1 MAVIAQPAT
10 EPELRER
17 ESRSTAAKRAGNEPG
32 TGLQEPRDERQHKCN
47 IPRRSTRVVTAV
59 LFQFSEFGCIE
70 DVALG
75 LRWSQAE
82 FAAQILSRATVLAAS
97 GIKPRSTV
105 VVARSGSAP
114 FFADLFAVWTAGCA
128 AACIDPTLTKGEIET
143 LVEFVRPA
151 ALLVGDVP
159 IAAQLNVPMFELD
172 RVAGST
178 TAPVPI
184 SPSNPND
191 PALILFTSGTTG
203 RPKGVVLS
211 FQALLTRIALN
222 TAAIGPASRMRT
234 LVTLP
239 TSFGHGLIGNALTP
253 LLSGGDIV
261 LHPLG
266 QPLTRDLGRIIDKFH
281 IGFLSSVPAFWRMAL
296 KFSDAPAGTE
306 LLRVHVGS
314 APLASDLWARIG
326 EWSRA
331 EVVNC
336 YGITELANWVAGA
349 SSRTDGIVEGLVG
362 KPWGAQAAIRDSS
375 GALRETGEGELVI
388 KSPSVMSGYL
398 QRPDLTA
405 AALVDGW
412 YHTGDTGYIDE
423 AGLIR
428 LTGRIK
434 DEINRAGFKVQ
445 PAEIDALLETHPAV
459 SEACVFGIPDLVSG
473 QIVAAAICL
482 AAGAKAEPQSLR
494 QWCATRLRHEAI
506 PERWFIVDEIPR
518 NKRGKVNRDDVR
530 QRLTKSLQ

>member
-1 MAVIAQPAT
+1 M
-10 EPELRER
+10 
-17 ESRSTAAKRAGNEPG
+17 
-32 TGLQEPRDERQHKCN
+32 
-47 IPRRSTRVVTAV
+47 
-59 LFQFSEFGCIE
+59 LFQFAEFGCLE

-75 LRWSQAE
+75 LHWRPADFE
-82 FAAQILSRATVLAAS
+82 AQVRNRAKALAAADVKA
-97 GIKPRSTV
+97 GSTV
-105 VVARSGSAP
+105 IVARSGSAP
-114 FFADLFAVWTAGCA
+114 FFADLFAVWILGGT
-128 AACIDPTLTKGEIET
+128 AACIDPALTKNEIET
-143 LVEFVRPA
+143 LVAFVQPS
-151 ALLVGDVP
+151 ALLVGDVA
-159 IAAQLNVPMFELD
+159 IAARINVPALELD
-172 RVAGST
+172 QVAGST
-178 TAPVPI
+178 TAPAPI

-203 RPKGVVLS
+203 RPKGVVLT
-211 FQALLTRIALN
+211 FHAILTRVALN
-222 TAAIGPASRMRT
+222 RAAIGRASRMRT

-266 QPLTRDLGRIIDKFH
+266 QRLAGDLGRIIDEFR

-296 KFSDAPAGTE
+296 KFSAAPSKNE
-306 LLRVHVGS
+306 LARIHVGS
-314 APLASDLWARIG
+314 APLGADLWARIV

-349 SSRTDGIVEGLVG
+349 SARTEGIADGLVG
-362 KPWGAQAAIRDSS
+362 KPWGAQAAIKDSS
-375 GALRETGEGELVI
+375 GTRRETGEGELVI
-388 KSPSVMSGYL
+388 KSPSAMSGYL
-398 QRPDLTA
+398 RRPDLTA
-405 AALVDGW
+405 AVLVDGW
-412 YHTGDTGYIDE
+412 YHTGDTGHINE

-459 SEACVFGIPDLVSG
+459 SEACVFGIPDPVSG
-473 QIVAAAICL
+473 QIVAAAVRL
-482 AAGAKAEPQSLR
+482 AAGAKADGESLR

-506 PERWFIVDEIPR
+506 PERWFIINEIPR
-518 NKRGKVNRDDVR
+518 NKRGKINREDVR
-530 QRLTKSLQ
+530 QRLTEGSR

>member
-1 MAVIAQPAT
+1 M
-10 EPELRER
+10 
-17 ESRSTAAKRAGNEPG
+17 
-32 TGLQEPRDERQHKCN
+32 
-47 IPRRSTRVVTAV
+47 
-59 LFQFSEFGCIE
+59 LFQFAEFGCIE
-70 DVALG
+70 DVTLG
-75 LRWSQAE
+75 LRWSPAQ
-82 FAAQILSRATVLAAS
+82 FASQVLSRATALAAS
-97 GIKPRSTV
+97 DIKPRSTV
-105 VVARSGSAP
+105 IVARSGRAA
-114 FFADLFAVWTAGCA
+114 FFADLFAVWTLGCT

-143 LVEFVRPA
+143 LVEFVQPS

-159 IAAQLNVPMFELD
+159 TAAQINVPMLELD
-172 RVAGST
+172 SVAASPT
-178 TAPVPI
+178 TVPA
-184 SPSNPND
+184 SAGDPSD
-191 PALILFTSGTTG
+191 AALILFTSGTTG

-211 FQALLTRIALN
+211 FQALLTRVALN
-222 TAAIGPASRMRT
+222 RAAIGRASGMKT

-253 LLSGGDIV
+253 LMSGGDIV

-266 QPLTRDLGRIIDKFH
+266 QTLARDLGRIVDEFH

-296 KFSDAPAGTE
+296 KFSDAPSKNE
-306 LLRVHVGS
+306 LRRVHVGS
-314 APLASDLWARIG
+314 APLAPDLWGRIV

-331 EVVNC
+331 DVVNC

-349 SSRTDGIVEGLVG
+349 SSCTEGIAEGLVG
-362 KPWGAQAAIRDSS
+362 KPWGAQAAIRDGS

-398 QRPDLTA
+398 HRPDLTA
-405 AALVDGW
+405 AVLVDGW
-412 YHTGDTGYIDE
+412 YHTGDTGHINE
-423 AGLIR
+423 GGLIR

-445 PAEIDALLETHPAV
+445 PSEIDALLETHPAV

-473 QIVAAAICL
+473 QIVAAAVCL
-482 AAGAKAEPQSLR
+482 AAGAKADAELLR

-518 NKRGKVNRDDVR
+518 NKRGKINREDVR
-530 QRLTKSLQ
+530 QSLTRGSQ

>member
-1 MAVIAQPAT
+1 M
-10 EPELRER
+10 
-17 ESRSTAAKRAGNEPG
+17 
-32 TGLQEPRDERQHKCN
+32 
-47 IPRRSTRVVTAV
+47 
-59 LFQFSEFGCIE
+59 LFQFADFGRIE
-70 DVALG
+70 DVAFG
-75 LRWSQAE
+75 LRWTPAE
-82 FAAQILSRATVLAAS
+82 FGAQILRRATALAAA
-97 GIKPRSTV
+97 GAKFGSTV

-114 FFADLFAVWTAGCA
+114 FFADLFAVWALGCTAA
-128 AACIDPTLTKGEIET
+128 SIDPTLTKSEIET
-143 LVEFVRPA
+143 LVEFVQPS

-159 IAAQLNVPMFELD
+159 IAAQINVPMLELD

-178 TAPVPI
+178 TASAPI
-184 SPSNPND
+184 CPSNPNH

-211 FQALLTRIALN
+211 FKALLTRIALN
-222 TAAIGPASRMRT
+222 RAAIGRASRVST

-266 QPLTRDLGRIIDKFH
+266 QRLARDLGRIIDEFH

-296 KFSDAPAGTE
+296 KFSDAPSKNE

-314 APLASDLWARIG
+314 APLGADLWARIA
-326 EWSRA
+326 EWSRT

-349 SSRTDGIVEGLVG
+349 SSRTEGIAEGLVG
-362 KPWGAQAAIRDSS
+362 KPWGAQAAIRDKLGVIRQS
-375 GALRETGEGELVI
+375 GEGELLI

-398 QRPDLTA
+398 ERPDLTA
-405 AALVDGW
+405 AVLVDGW
-412 YHTGDTGYIDE
+412 YHTGDAGHIDE

-445 PAEIDALLETHPAV
+445 PSEIDALLETHPAV
-459 SEACVFGIPDLVSG
+459 SEACVFGIPDIVSG
-473 QIVAAAICL
+473 QLVAAAVCL
-482 AAGAKAEPQSLR
+482 AAGAKADPESLR

-518 NKRGKVNRDDVR
+518 NKRGKISREDVR
-530 QRLTKSLQ
+530 QKLTRGSQ

>member
-1 MAVIAQPAT
+1 
-10 EPELRER
+10 
-17 ESRSTAAKRAGNEPG
+17 
-32 TGLQEPRDERQHKCN
+32 
-47 IPRRSTRVVTAV
+47 V
-59 LFQFSEFGCIE
+59 LFQFAEFGCIE

-75 LRWSQAE
+75 LRWSPAE
-82 FAAQILSRATVLAAS
+82 FASRVVGRASELGAA
-97 GIKPRSTV
+97 GIKPGSTV
-105 VVARSGSAP
+105 IVARSGSAP
-114 FFADLFAVWTAGCA
+114 FFADLFAVWSLGCC
-128 AACIDPTLTKGEIET
+128 AACIDPTLTKAEIET
-143 LVEFVRPA
+143 LVEFVQPSA
-151 ALLVGDVP
+151 VLVGDIP
-159 IAAQLNVPMFELD
+159 IVAQINVPVLELD
-172 RVAGST
+172 RVAASPT
-178 TAPVPI
+178 TAPT
-184 SPSNPND
+184 SAGEPND
-191 PALILFTSGTTG
+191 AALILFTSGTTG

-211 FQALLTRIALN
+211 FQALLTRVALN
-222 TAAIGPASRMRT
+222 RAAIGSVSRMKT

-266 QPLTRDLGRIIDKFH
+266 QKLTRDLGRVIDQFR
-281 IGFLSSVPAFWRMAL
+281 IGFLSSVPAFWRMVL
-296 KFSDAPAGTE
+296 KFSAAPSSNE

-314 APLASDLWARIG
+314 APLASDLWARIA

-349 SSRTDGIVEGLVG
+349 SSRTDVIAEGLVG
-362 KPWGAQAAIRDSS
+362 RPWGAQAAIKDSS
-375 GALRETGEGELVI
+375 GAVRETGEGELVI

-398 QRPDLTA
+398 RRPDLTA
-405 AALVDGW
+405 AVLVDGW
-412 YHTGDTGYIDE
+412 YHTGDTGHISE
-423 AGLIR
+423 GGLIR

-445 PAEIDALLETHPAV
+445 PTEIDALLETNPAV

-473 QIVAAAICL
+473 QIVAAAVCL
-482 AAGAKAEPQSLR
+482 TAEAKADAESLR

-518 NKRGKVNRDDVR
+518 NKRGKVNRDEVR
-530 QRLTKSLQ
+530 QRLTKGPQ

>member
-1 MAVIAQPAT
+1 
-10 EPELRER
+10 
-17 ESRSTAAKRAGNEPG
+17 
-32 TGLQEPRDERQHKCN
+32 
-47 IPRRSTRVVTAV
+47 V
-59 LFQFSEFGCIE
+59 LFQFAEFGCIE

-75 LRWSQAE
+75 LRWSPAE
-82 FAAQILSRATVLAAS
+82 FASQVLGRATALAAS
-97 GIKPRSTV
+97 DIKPRSTV
-105 VVARSGSAP
+105 IVARSGSAP
-114 FFADLFAVWTAGCA
+114 FFADLFAVWTLGCA

-143 LVEFVRPA
+143 LVEFVQPS

-159 IAAQLNVPMFELD
+159 IAARVNVPMLELD
-172 RVAGST
+172 RATAST
-178 TAPVPI
+178 TPSVPI
-184 SPSNPND
+184 SAGDPSD
-191 PALILFTSGTTG
+191 AGLILFTSGTTG
-203 RPKGVVLS
+203 HPKGVVLS

-222 TAAIGPASRMRT
+222 RAAIGRASRMKT

-266 QPLTRDLGRIIDKFH
+266 QTLARGLGRIIDEFH

-296 KFSDAPAGTE
+296 KLSNTPSKSSLARA
-306 LLRVHVGS
+306 HVGS
-314 APLASDLWARIG
+314 APLASDLWAKIV
-326 EWSRA
+326 EWSQA

-349 SSRTDGIVEGLVG
+349 SSRTEGIAEGLVG

-375 GALRETGEGELVI
+375 GAVRETGEGELVI

-398 QRPDLTA
+398 HRPDLTA
-405 AALVDGW
+405 AVLVDGW
-412 YHTGDTGYIDE
+412 YHTGDTGHINE

-445 PAEIDALLETHPAV
+445 PSEIDALLEAHPAV

-473 QIVAAAICL
+473 QIVAAAACL
-482 AAGAKAEPQSLR
+482 VAGATADAESLR

-518 NKRGKVNRDDVR
+518 NKRGKINRNDVR
-530 QRLTKSLQ
+530 ERLTRVSQ

>member
-1 MAVIAQPAT
+1 
-10 EPELRER
+10 
-17 ESRSTAAKRAGNEPG
+17 
-32 TGLQEPRDERQHKCN
+32 
-47 IPRRSTRVVTAV
+47 V
-59 LFQFSEFGCIE
+59 LFQFAEFGCIE
-70 DVALG
+70 DIALG
-75 LRWSQAE
+75 MRWSPAE
-82 FAAQILSRATVLAAS
+82 FAAQVTSRANVLATS
-97 GIKPRSTV
+97 DIKPGSTV
-105 VVARSGSAP
+105 IVARSGSAP
-114 FFADLFAVWTAGCA
+114 FFADLFAVWSLSCTAV
-128 AACIDPTLTKGEIET
+128 CIDPTLTKSEIET
-143 LVEFVRPA
+143 LVEFVQPS

-159 IAAQLNVPMFELD
+159 ISAHISAPIVELD
-172 RVAGST
+172 RVARST
-178 TAPVPI
+178 TLSTPI
-184 SPSNPND
+184 CASHPND

-211 FQALLTRIALN
+211 FHALLTRVALN
-222 TAAIGPASRMRT
+222 RAAIGHASRMRT

-253 LLSGGDIV
+253 LMSGGDIV

-266 QPLTRDLGRIIDKFH
+266 QKLARDLGRIVDQFH

-296 KFSDAPAGTE
+296 KFSAAPSKNE

-314 APLASDLWARIG
+314 APLAPDLWARIAD
-326 EWSRA
+326 WSRA

-349 SSRTDGIVEGLVG
+349 SSRTDGIAEGLVG
-362 KPWGAQAAIRDSS
+362 RPWGAQAAIKDSS
-375 GALRETGEGELVI
+375 GTIHETGEGELMI

-398 QRPDLTA
+398 RRPDLTA
-405 AALVDGW
+405 TVLVDGW
-412 YHTGDTGYIDE
+412 YHTGDTGHIDE

-445 PAEIDALLETHPAV
+445 PSEIDALLETHPAV
-459 SEACVFGIPDLVSG
+459 SEACVFGIPDSVSG
-473 QIVAAAICL
+473 QIVAAAVCIT
-482 AAGAKAEPQSLR
+482 AGAKADAELLR

-518 NKRGKVNRDDVR
+518 TKRGKINRDDVR
-530 QRLTKSLQ
+530 QRLTKGLQ

>member
-1 MAVIAQPAT
+1 M
-10 EPELRER
+10 
-17 ESRSTAAKRAGNEPG
+17 
-32 TGLQEPRDERQHKCN
+32 
-47 IPRRSTRVVTAV
+47 
-59 LFQFSEFGCIE
+59 LFQFAEFGYIE

-75 LRWSQAE
+75 LRWDPVE
-82 FAAQILSRATVLAAS
+82 FAAQVLSRANALAAS
-97 GIKPRSTV
+97 DIKPGSTV
-105 VVARSGSAP
+105 IVARSGSAP
-114 FFADLFAVWTAGCA
+114 FFADLLAVWSLGCT
-128 AACIDPTLTKGEIET
+128 AACIDPTLTKSEIET

-151 ALLVGDVP
+151 AVLVGDVP
-159 IAAQLNVPMFELD
+159 LAARIDVPMLELD
-172 RVAGST
+172 HVATST
-178 TAPVPI
+178 TPSVPI
-184 SPSNPND
+184 SAGNPND
-191 PALILFTSGTTG
+191 AALILFTSGTTG

-222 TAAIGPASRMRT
+222 RAAIGSASRMRT

-253 LLSGGDIV
+253 LMSGGDIV

-266 QPLTRDLGRIIDKFH
+266 QRLAGDLGRMVDEFH

-296 KFSDAPAGTE
+296 KFSAAPSKNE

-314 APLASDLWARIG
+314 APLAPDLWARIA

-349 SSRTDGIVEGLVG
+349 SSRTEGIAEGLVG
-362 KPWGAQAAIRDSS
+362 RPWGAQAAIRDSS
-375 GALRETGEGELVI
+375 GALRETGEGELVV
-388 KSPSVMSGYL
+388 KSPSAMSGYL
-398 QRPDLTA
+398 GRPDLTA
-405 AALVDGW
+405 AVLVDGW
-412 YHTGDTGYIDE
+412 YHTGDTGHINE
-423 AGLIR
+423 SGLIR

-445 PAEIDALLETHPAV
+445 PSEIDALLETHPAV

-473 QIVAAAICL
+473 QIVAAAVCL
-482 AAGAKAEPQSLR
+482 AAGAKTSAETLR

-518 NKRGKVNRDDVR
+518 NKRGKINREDVR
-530 QRLTKSLQ
+530 QRLTKGSQ

>member
-1 MAVIAQPAT
+1 VF
-10 EPELRER
+10 
-17 ESRSTAAKRAGNEPG
+17 
-32 TGLQEPRDERQHKCN
+32 
-47 IPRRSTRVVTAV
+47 
-59 LFQFSEFGCIE
+59 FQFAEFGCLE

-75 LRWSQAE
+75 LRWGPEE
-82 FAAQILSRATVLAAS
+82 FAAQVLNRSNALAAS
-97 GIKPRSTV
+97 DIKPGSTV
-105 VVARSGSAP
+105 IVARSGSAP
-114 FFADLFAVWTAGCA
+114 FFADLFAVWALGCT
-128 AACIDPTLTKGEIET
+128 AACIDPALTKNEIET
-143 LVEFVRPA
+143 LVEFVEPS
-151 ALLVGDVP
+151 ALLVADVA
-159 IAAQLNVPMFELD
+159 IAARINVPVLELD
-172 RVAGST
+172 QIAGST
-178 TAPVPI
+178 TAPSPI
-184 SPSNPND
+184 SASNPTD

-211 FQALLTRIALN
+211 FHAILTRVALN
-222 TAAIGPASRMRT
+222 RAAIGRASRMRT

-266 QPLTRDLGRIIDKFH
+266 QRLARDLGGIIDEFH

-296 KFSDAPAGTE
+296 KFSDAPSKNE

-314 APLASDLWARIG
+314 APLGADLWARIA

-349 SSRTDGIVEGLVG
+349 SSRTEGIAEGLVG
-362 KPWGAQAAIRDSS
+362 KPWGAQAAIRDKLGVIRQS
-375 GALRETGEGELVI
+375 GEGELLI

-398 QRPDLTA
+398 ERPDLTA
-405 AALVDGW
+405 GVLVDGW
-412 YHTGDTGYIDE
+412 YHTGDAGHIDE

-445 PAEIDALLETHPAV
+445 PSEIDALLETHPAV
-459 SEACVFGIPDLVSG
+459 SEACVFGIPDIVSG
-473 QIVAAAICL
+473 QLVAAAVCL
-482 AAGAKAEPQSLR
+482 AAGAKADPESLR

-518 NKRGKVNRDDVR
+518 NKRGKISREDVR
-530 QRLTKSLQ
+530 QKLTRGSQ

>member
-1 MAVIAQPAT
+1 
-10 EPELRER
+10 
-17 ESRSTAAKRAGNEPG
+17 
-32 TGLQEPRDERQHKCN
+32 
-47 IPRRSTRVVTAV
+47 V
-59 LFQFSEFGCIE
+59 LFQFTEFGCLE

-75 LRWSQAE
+75 LRWGPAE
-82 FAAQILSRATVLAAS
+82 FAAQVLNRANALAAS
-97 GIKPRSTV
+97 DVKTGSTV
-105 VVARSGSAP
+105 IVARSGSAP
-114 FFADLFAVWTAGCA
+114 FFADLFAVWTLGGTTV
-128 AACIDPTLTKGEIET
+128 CIDPALTKNEIET
-143 LVEFVRPA
+143 LVEFVQPS
-151 ALLVGDVP
+151 ALLVGDVA
-159 IAAQLNVPMFELD
+159 IAARINVPVLELD
-172 RVAGST
+172 HIAGST
-178 TAPVPI
+178 TAAAPI
-184 SPSNPND
+184 SASNPND

-222 TAAIGPASRMRT
+222 RAAIGSASSMRT

-266 QPLTRDLGRIIDKFH
+266 QRLAGDLGRIIDEFR

-296 KFSDAPAGTE
+296 KFSAAPSKNE
-306 LLRVHVGS
+306 LARIHVGS
-314 APLASDLWARIG
+314 APLGADLWARIV

-349 SSRTDGIVEGLVG
+349 SSRTEGIADGLVG
-362 KPWGAQAAIRDSS
+362 KPWGAQAAIKDSS
-375 GALRETGEGELVI
+375 GTVRETGEGELVI
-388 KSPSVMSGYL
+388 KSPSAMSGYL
-398 QRPDLTA
+398 RRPDLTA
-405 AALVDGW
+405 AVLVDGW
-412 YHTGDTGYIDE
+412 YHTGDTGHIDE

-445 PAEIDALLETHPAV
+445 PLEIDALLETHPAV
-459 SEACVFGIPDLVSG
+459 SEACVFGIPDPVSG
-473 QIVAAAICL
+473 QIVAAAVRL
-482 AAGAKAEPQSLR
+482 AAGAKADGESLR

-518 NKRGKVNRDDVR
+518 NKRGKINREDVR
-530 QRLTKSLQ
+530 QRLAKSSQYE